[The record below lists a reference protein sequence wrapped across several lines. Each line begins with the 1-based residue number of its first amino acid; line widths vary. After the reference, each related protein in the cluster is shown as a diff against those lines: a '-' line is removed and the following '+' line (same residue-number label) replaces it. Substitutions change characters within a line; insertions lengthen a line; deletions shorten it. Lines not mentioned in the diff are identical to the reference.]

1 MGFINSATT
10 INIKG
15 KLTPNGRQ
23 RLANGASSLITNFI
37 LGDSDANYNVY
48 SGLTSGQIPDFSGD
62 NFGLSLNNGGAGYQF
77 RSGLLYRNG
86 VDRKP
91 VQLASAIISNTQKTL
106 GYNTLYYTGGT
117 LTQNL
122 INRNNYNT
130 DVLTNLF
137 YSFALPIDKTTAEVY
152 TGITSNTGGFS
163 DTALSGLA
171 SEQVL
176 VIGIDSSQYGE
187 VIDGKSINLQ
197 LTTLLTT
204 YDIYG
209 TYENTNT
216 PLNELDNT
224 AIDSSRNLQQFG
236 PNRCLLFSDGIQKPN
251 NDSSL
256 SWSTGYSLP
265 RAFSMNGKRLWNFKT
280 NTNTSTVADKA
291 VGVAYLDKGFI
302 VITDPTILANFTISG
317 VTASATTISF
327 NSVSSAISQKVT
339 CIADRNEFTVSTNA
353 TFTGGDVPRITEIGL
368 LDDSG
373 NLIAIAK
380 TNRTYYKPSDDMVVF
395 NLTIDY

>member
-62 NFGLSLNNGGAGYQF
+62 NFGLSLNNGGSGYQF

-86 VDRKP
+86 QNKKP
-91 VQLASAIISNTQKTL
+91 VQLASSIISSTQKST
-106 GYNTLYYTGGT
+106 GYNVLYYSGGT
-117 LTQNL
+117 LTQNI
-122 INRNNYNT
+122 INRNDYNT

-137 YSFALPIDKTTAEVY
+137 YSFGLPTDTRTAETY
-152 TGITSNTGGFS
+152 TGITSNTGGFL

-171 SEQVL
+171 SEEIL
-176 VIGIDSSQYGE
+176 VIGIDGSQYAE
-187 VIDGKSINLQ
+187 LIDGKSINLQ
-197 LTTLLTT
+197 LTTTLAS
-204 YDIYG
+204 YNIYG
-209 TYENTNT
+209 TYENNNSMLTDQDGKIT
-216 PLNELDNT
+216 DQ
-224 AIDSSRNLQQFG
+224 SRYLQQFG

-251 NDSSL
+251 NDSLL

-265 RAFSMNGKRLWNFKT
+265 KPYSINSKRLWNFKS
-280 NTNTSTVADKA
+280 NTGSGTVADKA
-291 VGVAYLDKGFI
+291 IGIAYLDKGFI
-302 VITDPTILANFTISG
+302 VITEPTIVSNFPITGATS
-317 VTASATTISF
+317 SATTLTF
-327 NSVSSAISQKVT
+327 NSVISSISQKVT
-339 CIADRNEFTVSTNA
+339 CIADRNEFTVSTNT
-353 TFTGGDVPRITEIGL
+353 TFSTSDVPRITEIGL
-368 LDDSG
+368 LDDAG

>member
-1 MGFINSATT
+1 M
-10 INIKG
+10 
-15 KLTPNGRQ
+15 
-23 RLANGASSLITNFI
+23 
-37 LGDSDANYNVY
+37 
-48 SGLTSGQIPDFSGD
+48 
-62 NFGLSLNNGGAGYQF
+62 
-77 RSGLLYRNG
+77 
-86 VDRKP
+86 
-91 VQLASAIISNTQKTL
+91 
-106 GYNTLYYTGGT
+106 
-117 LTQNL
+117 
-122 INRNNYNT
+122 
-130 DVLTNLF
+130 
-137 YSFALPIDKTTAEVY
+137 
-152 TGITSNTGGFS
+152 
-163 DTALSGLA
+163 
-171 SEQVL
+171 
-176 VIGIDSSQYGE
+176 
-187 VIDGKSINLQ
+187 
-197 LTTLLTT
+197 
-204 YDIYG
+204 
-209 TYENTNT
+209 
-216 PLNELDNT
+216 DNT

>member
-77 RSGLLYRNG
+77 RSGLIYKNG
-86 VDRKP
+86 LDRKP
-91 VQLASAIISNTQKTL
+91 VQLASSIISNTSNVL

-117 LTQNL
+117 LTQNI

-137 YSFALPIDKTTAEVY
+137 YSFALPTDAKGAEMF
-152 TGITSNTGGFS
+152 TGVTSNTGGFL

-171 SEQVL
+171 SEEIL
-176 VIGIDSSQYGE
+176 VIGIDSSQYAE
-187 VIDGKSINLQ
+187 IIDGKSIHLQ
-197 LTTLLTT
+197 LTTLLAS

-209 TYENTNT
+209 TYESNVN
-216 PLNELDNT
+216 LRDLDARAFDAST
-224 AIDSSRNLQQFG
+224 NLQQFG
-236 PNRCLLFSDGIQKPN
+236 PNRCLLFSDSVQKPN
-251 NDSSL
+251 NDSLL

-265 RAFSMNGKRLWNFKT
+265 KPFSINGKKTWNFKT
-280 NTNTSTVADKA
+280 NTNTSTVADKP
-291 VGVAYLDKGFI
+291 VGMAYLDKGFI
-302 VITDPTILANFTISG
+302 VITDSNIINNFPLIG
-317 VTASATTISF
+317 VTASATTITFS
-327 NSVSSAISQKVT
+327 SVSSSISQKVT
-339 CIADRNEFTVSTNA
+339 CIADRGEFTVSTNG
-353 TFTGGDVPRITEIGL
+353 TYSTGDVPRITEIGL

-380 TNRTYYKPSDDMVVF
+380 TNRTYYKPTDDMVVF

>member
-15 KLTPNGRQ
+15 KLTPTGRQ

-37 LGDSDANYNVY
+37 LGDSDANYDVF

-62 NFGLSLNNGGAGYQF
+62 NFGLSLNNGGSGYQF
-77 RSGLLYRNG
+77 RSGLIYKNS
-86 VDRKP
+86 VNRKP
-91 VQLASAIISNTQKTL
+91 VQLASAIISTTQRPT
-106 GYNTLYYTGGT
+106 GYNTLYYSGNTIS
-117 LTQNL
+117 LNL

-137 YSFALPIDKTTAEVY
+137 YSFALPINSTTAEPY
-152 TGITSNTGGFS
+152 TATTSVNGGFL

-176 VIGIDSSQYGE
+176 VIGVDSSQYAE
-187 VIDGKSINLQ
+187 LIDGKTIKLQ
-197 LTTLLTT
+197 LTTLLTS

-209 TYENTNT
+209 TYENNNT
-216 PLNELDNT
+216 PLNDLDARVSDT
-224 AIDSSRNLQQFG
+224 SIYLQQLG
-236 PNRCLLFSDGIQKPN
+236 PNRCLLFSDGIQPPN
-251 NDSSL
+251 NNMSY
-256 SWSTGYSLP
+256 SWSTGYSLSKP
-265 RAFSMNGKRLWNFKT
+265 FSTNGKRLWNFKS
-280 NTNTSTVADKA
+280 NAGSGTVADKP

-302 VITDPTILANFTISG
+302 VITEPTIVNNFLTTG
-317 VTASATTISF
+317 PTASATTLIF
-327 NSVSSAISQKVT
+327 NSVATSISQKVT
-339 CIADRNEFTVSTNA
+339 CIADRNEFTISTNS
-353 TFTGGDVPRITEIGL
+353 TFSSGDVPRITEIGL

-380 TNRTYYKPSDDMVVF
+380 TNRTYYKPQDDIVVF

>member
-10 INIKG
+10 VNIKG

-77 RSGLLYRNG
+77 RSGLIYRNNETK
-86 VDRKP
+86 KP

-106 GYNTLYYTGGT
+106 GYNTLYYSGGT
-117 LTQNL
+117 LTQNI
-122 INRNNYNT
+122 INRNNFNT
-130 DVLTNLF
+130 DTLTNLF
-137 YSFALPIDKTTAEVY
+137 YSFGLPIDAATAEAY
-152 TGITSNTGGFS
+152 TGITSTTGGFS
-163 DTALSGLA
+163 DTALNGLA
-171 SEQVL
+171 SQEVL
-176 VIGIDSSQYGE
+176 VIGIDGSQYGE
-187 VIDGKSINLQ
+187 IIDGKSIKLQ
-197 LTTLLTT
+197 LTTLLST

-209 TYENTNT
+209 TYENTNR

-224 AIDSSRNLQQFG
+224 PIDSSITLQQFG

-251 NDSSL
+251 NDNSL
-256 SWSTGYSLP
+256 SWSTGYALP

-280 NTNTSTVADKA
+280 NTNTGAVADKA
-291 VGVAYLDKGFI
+291 VGIAYLDKGFI
-302 VITDPTILANFTISG
+302 VITEPTIINNFPING
-317 VTASATTISF
+317 VTASATTLSF
-327 NSVSSAISQKVT
+327 NSVTSSISQKVT
-339 CIADRNEFTVSTNA
+339 CIADRNEFTVSTNS

-368 LDDSG
+368 MDDSG

-380 TNRTYYKPSDDMVVF
+380 TNRTYYKASDDMVVF